1 MPFGPLVLTAVLAG
15 VDWGAWDWA
24 TTTDRPTVGLIAGLL
39 MAPIAVAFAW
49 SLLRVLF
56 ALAQLAVRRAT
67 GDVRP
72 ARRRRA
78 AAATRPA
85 GQLPFDV
92 EAHDDRLAA

>member
-15 VDWGAWDWA
+15 IDWGAWDWA
-24 TTTDRPTVGLIAGLL
+24 TTTDRPTVGLVAGLL

-56 ALAQLAVRRAT
+56 ALAQLAVRRAA
-67 GDVRP
+67 GEARP
-72 ARRRRA
+72 SRRDRAAVAARR
-78 AAATRPA
+78 A
-85 GQLPFDV
+85 GHVPFDI